1 MGKEIRTII
10 GGPEGLQFEF
20 ERAGHKFREGLAWG
34 KGRFLIQGEPVWVT
48 EDNAGNERSVEWS
61 WLDLLEF
68 LAENWPWLM
77 IEENYPIPINPA
89 DVNTLK
95 SSAKRRWEGLN
106 ETIVDDE
113 DEELVRFLNR
123 HDLALALKGIYLPSI
138 LLLRQGRLFQV
149 GVPDWDQVF
158 FLPFARVKEVLE
170 ELGAWIAGEVEG
182 CEDPRAERAV
192 SLWLQRKDRV
202 REWGIRLC
210 TGMCTEE
217 LEKLL
222 NGQSAEDFFEMTGGD
237 SENGSELSLAAR
249 MAPGGL
255 GIEGKKQV
263 IEAVR
268 GLPLRKT
275 PELDELSR
283 KALIMALDGG
293 SRSFEQGYALAG
305 WLRSQLGYVGDA
317 VPDPEGI
324 LTSWGVLLRDVTLA
338 RATEKLEAIA
348 AWGPLHGPAV
358 LLNANP
364 GGRGVHE
371 HRRRTS
377 LAHEICHLL
386 VDRSGGL
393 PLLEVLGG
401 RTPEIMEQRARAF
414 AAEFLLP
421 RSVAADA
428 VRSGSDMKD
437 VVSLLSEKYN
447 LSCEL
452 VAWQITNSEA
462 YGMLTDEEKGILE
475 AARTVSM

>member
-1 MGKEIRTII
+1 MGKEIHKII
-10 GGPEGLQFEF
+10 GCPEGLQFEF
-20 ERAGHKFREGLAWG
+20 ELAGHNLREGLAWG
-34 KGRFLIQGEPVWVT
+34 EGRLLILGEPVWVT
-48 EDNAGNERSVEWS
+48 EDTAGNEQPVEWS

-68 LAENWPWLM
+68 LAESWPWLM
-77 IEENYPIPINPA
+77 LEENYPIPINPA
-89 DVNTLK
+89 DMNTMK
-95 SSAKRRWEGLN
+95 SSAKRRWEGLS
-106 ETIVDDE
+106 EAIVDDE

-123 HDLALALKGIYLPSI
+123 HDLSLALKGIYLPSI
-138 LLLRQGRLFQV
+138 LLLRQGGLFQV

-158 FLPFARVKEVLE
+158 FFPFVQVKEVLE
-170 ELGAWIAGEVEG
+170 DLGEWIAGLVEG
-182 CEDPRAERAV
+182 SEDPRAERAV
-192 SLWLQRKDRV
+192 FLWLQRRDRV
-202 REWGIRLC
+202 REWEIRLC
-210 TGMCTEE
+210 TDMRTEE

-222 NGQSAEDFFEMTGGD
+222 QGQSAEDFFEMTGANP
-237 SENGSELSLAAR
+237 ENGSELSLAAR

-268 GLPLRKT
+268 RLPLRKT
-275 PELDELSR
+275 PELDGLSR
-283 KALIMALDGG
+283 KVQAMPLDTG

-305 WLRSQLGYVGDA
+305 WLRGQLGYVGDA

-324 LTSWGVLLRDVTLA
+324 LTSWGVLLGEVTLPQT
-338 RATEKLEAIA
+338 TEKLEAIA

-358 LLNANP
+358 LVNATL

-437 VVSLLSEKYN
+437 VVSRLSEKYN

-462 YGMLTDEEKGILE
+462 YGMLTGEEKGILE
-475 AARTVSM
+475 AARTASM